1 MKTKKSDPKDD
12 RSNFARM
19 EQEIP
24 LFPFR
29 PVNTAS
35 DGHEQAQNDFVQ
47 KAGIPSM
54 PPNAERKDQQSK
66 K

>member
-1 MKTKKSDPKDD
+1 MKTQQSDPKDN
-12 RSNFARM
+12 RTNFART
-19 EQEIP
+19 EQEVP

-35 DGHEQAQNDFVQ
+35 DGMEQAQNDFVDQ
-47 KAGIPSM
+47 AGMPSM
-54 PPNAERKDQQSK
+54 PPNAEHEDQQTK